1 MLTLMQDL
9 RFGVRVLAKSPGFT
23 IVAVLTLALGIGAN
37 TAIFQLIDAIRLR
50 TIPVKDPQELAAV
63 RIADRTWASGSFS
76 GPYAQLTY
84 PLWDQI
90 RKRQEAF
97 SSFSAWGSDE
107 FNLATG
113 GEVHHARGL
122 WASGDFFRAL
132 GVQPLVG
139 RLISDSDD
147 HPGCEAPGV
156 DISYRFW
163 QREFGGEASAIGK
176 KLTLEGH
183 PFEIIGITPPTF
195 YGVVVG
201 QSFDVA
207 IPICSEPL
215 INSENNRLPVRH
227 AWWLASIGRLKTGWS
242 LKRATSQLEAITPA
256 VLQETIPPFYNAEGV
271 RKYLAY
277 KLAAFPAGT
286 GFSDLREQ
294 SQTSLWLL
302 LGISGLVLLIAC
314 ANLANLMLARASARE
329 REIAV
334 RLALGASRGRLIR
347 QLLSESLLL
356 AILGAVAGTVLASI
370 LSSFLVSF
378 ISTPYSTVFLDLTVD
393 WRVLAF
399 TAGLAI
405 LTTVL
410 FGLMPTLRATGAS
423 PSSALKTGG
432 RGMTAS
438 RERFGLRRVLVT
450 SQVALSLVLLF
461 AALLFVRSLR
471 NLVTLDAGFQQD
483 GILITTV
490 DFTRLNLPPERRGD
504 FKRDLLEQVRR
515 IPGVKSAASAM
526 QVPVSGS
533 YWNLAILGDTQ
544 DQKRGVANLNRVGP
558 EYFRTLETPLLAGR
572 DFDARDTTASPKVA
586 IVSQAFA
593 RKFIGGASPL
603 GKTFRLEV
611 PPGKP
616 IPVYE
621 IVGVVKDTKYADLHE
636 EFSPIAYFPVSQADR
651 PDPWDQIIV
660 RNSNASVLSI
670 VSSLKSTIGAVS
682 PNIDID
688 FKVFKTRVRESILQD
703 ELMATLSGFFGFL
716 AALLAAIGLYG
727 VISYMVA
734 QRTNEIGIRMAL
746 GAQRGDV
753 LRMIM
758 RESGILLLIGLLAG
772 TGLALAAAR
781 AASSLVFGLKARDP
795 LTLVLAV
802 ATLSVVSAV
811 ASFVPAY
818 RASRLDPMAALHY
831 E

>member
-1 MLTLMQDL
+1 M
-9 RFGVRVLAKSPGFT
+9 LAKSPGFT
-23 IVAVLTLALGIGAN
+23 VVAVLTLALGIGAN
-37 TAIFQLIDAIRLR
+37 TAIFQLIDAVRLR
-50 TIPVKDPQELAAV
+50 AIPVKNPQELANV
-63 RIADRTWASGSFS
+63 RIADRSWSSGSFNGS
-76 GPYAQLTY
+76 YAQLTF
-84 PLWDQI
+84 PLWEQI

-97 SSFSAWGSDE
+97 SSISAWGADD

-113 GEVHHARGL
+113 GEVHYARGL
-122 WASGDFFRAL
+122 WVSGDFFRVL
-132 GVQPLVG
+132 GVQPVIG

-147 HPGCEAPGV
+147 QPGCGAAAV

-183 PFEIIGITPPTF
+183 PFQIIGITPPAF
-195 YGVVVG
+195 FGVVVG

-207 IPICSEPL
+207 IPICSEPV
-215 INSENNRLPVRH
+215 INGEESRLTVRH
-227 AWWLASIGRLKTGWS
+227 SWWLASIGRLNPGWS

-256 VLQETIPPFYNAEGV
+256 ALQETIPPFYNAEGV
-271 RKYLAY
+271 RKYLEY
-277 KLAAFPAGT
+277 KLAAFPART

-294 SQTSLWLL
+294 SQASLWLL

-347 QLLSESLLL
+347 HLLSESLLF
-356 AILGAVAGTVLASI
+356 AILGAAAGTLLAST

-378 ISTPYSTVFLDLTVD
+378 ISTPYNTVFLDLTPD
-393 WRVLAF
+393 WHVLGF
-399 TAGLAI
+399 TAGLAV

-410 FGLMPTLRATGAS
+410 FGLAPTLRATGAAPNS
-423 PSSALKTGG
+423 VLKAGG

-438 RERFGLRRVLVT
+438 RERFGLRRVLVI

-471 NLVTLDAGFQQD
+471 NLTQLDAGFQQD
-483 GILITTV
+483 GILITTA
-490 DFTRLNLPPERRGD
+490 DFTRLSVPPERRED
-504 FKRDLLEQVRR
+504 FKRDLLERVRA
-515 IPGVKSAASAM
+515 IPGVESAASAM
-526 QVPVSGS
+526 QVPVGGS
-533 YWNLAILGDTQ
+533 YWNQTVLGDTP
-544 DQKRGVANLNRVGP
+544 DQKKGETNLNRIGP

-572 DFDARDTTASPKVA
+572 DFDAQDTATSPKVA
-586 IVSQAFA
+586 IVSQAFV
-593 RKFIGGASPL
+593 RKFLGGASPL

-616 IPVYE
+616 LPSYE

-636 EFSPIAYFPVSQADR
+636 KFSPIAYFPASQADR

-660 RNSNASVLSI
+660 RSNASLPSL
-670 VSSLKSTIGAVS
+670 VSSLKGTIGEVS

-703 ELMATLSGFFGFL
+703 QLMATLSGFFGFL

-734 QRTNEIGIRMAL
+734 QRANEIGIRMAL

-753 LRMIM
+753 VRMIL
-758 RESGILLLIGLLAG
+758 RESGILLLIGLVVG

-781 AASSLVFGLKARDP
+781 AASSLVFGLKERDP
-795 LTLVLAV
+795 FTLVMAV

-811 ASFVPAY
+811 ASFLPAY
-818 RASRLDPMAALHY
+818 RASRLDPMAAIHY